1 MKNIIIIFLIFS
13 LFSCNKNKQQ
23 VEKFQ
28 KFIDID
34 INADYKNYFDKLSSN
49 YINVLKIK
57 YKTQDSNKIYDIL
70 VSEHKGIHDS
80 IKLGVYRVKN
90 TMIDSVI
97 SKEKNIRI
105 LKYRLSLFDTKHQSE
120 MYQEKVVIEITKNKV
135 IKYIPYNPGSV
146 PQTDSLIV
154 SSYSQKLLDEISSTL
169 KFKEYDENS
178 KVFKKTK
185 NRFVEYH
192 SLFKTDNLSLLN
204 FVYPPIFQALLK
216 ENNQVE
222 FTLEQKKQFLDYIKK
237 GKDSQKLNFKKFL
250 IDKFKKTD
258 CNEKD
263 AYLLDYAIYVGNNLY
278 IPAKLIVIQ
287 ENEEI
292 YFIEA
297 DFSELKTNYLNVFSE
312 DFINCLEHNSEK

>member
-1 MKNIIIIFLIFS
+1 MKNIIIVFLIFS
-13 LFSCNKNKQQ
+13 LFSCNKDKQP

-28 KFIDID
+28 NFIDLD
-34 INADYKNYFDKLSSN
+34 INADYKNYFDKLSNS
-49 YINVLKIK
+49 YINILKIK
-57 YKTQDSNKIYDIL
+57 YKTQDSNIVYDSII
-70 VSEHKGIHDS
+70 SEHKGIHDS

-90 TMIDSVI
+90 TIIDSVI

-105 LKYRLSLFDTKHQSE
+105 LKYRLSLFDAKHQSE
-120 MYQEKVVIEITKNKV
+120 MYQEKVVLEITNNKV
-135 IKYIPYNPGSV
+135 IKYIPYNLGSL
-146 PQTDSLIV
+146 PQIDSLII

-178 KVFKKTK
+178 KVFKDTK
-185 NRFVEYH
+185 NRFVEYI
-192 SLFKTDNLSLLN
+192 SLLKTDNLSLLN

-237 GKDSQKLNFKKFL
+237 GKDSQKLNFKKFF

-263 AYLLDYAIYVGNNLY
+263 AYFLDYAIYVGNNLY
-278 IPAKLIVIQ
+278 IPGKLIVIR

-297 DFSELKTNYLNVFSE
+297 DFSELKTNFLDVFSE
-312 DFINCLEHNSEK
+312 DFLSCLERNLEK